1 MMRSPRASLGPSIE
15 GSAARSSRSSRTVPI
30 CRCGRNGSGTCR
42 LWANSSGTMTA
53 ADAGPTSARETNSIS
68 RPAAGL
74 APHDAGRHQVG
85 DPERFWQDSPEGR
98 EAEGLLHG
106 RPIRAD
112 VRNPEGSLAD
122 PNGFDSV
129 TPHDSEPVLPVVEA
143 MSKGRLDRRQVR
155 FPAGPGHDRA

>member
-1 MMRSPRASLGPSIE
+1 MMRSTRGSLGPSIE
-15 GSAARSSRSSRTVPI
+15 GSEARGSRSSRTVPI

-42 LWANSSGTMTA
+42 SWANSSGAMTA
-53 ADAGPTSARETNSIS
+53 ADAEPTSAREIRSRS
-68 RPAAGL
+68 RPAVGL
-74 APHDAGRHQVG
+74 APHDAGGDQMG
-85 DPERFWQDSPEGR
+85 DPERFRQESPDGG

-129 TPHDSEPVLPVVEA
+129 TPHDSEPVLPIVEA
-143 MSKGRLDRRQVR
+143 APEGRL
-155 FPAGPGHDRA
+155 